1 MLIAGLLA
9 SVCAVLLVAVSGN
22 TTVLAHAGLVGDE
35 ASQGRARSSGW
46 RPQVPGS
53 RRGFRRR
60 SKRIDEEVPDLL
72 DLLAAGASAG
82 LSAPVALRRACDAL
96 RGPLADELRASL
108 EAVDMGRRWREEL
121 DSLAERLESRD
132 LRRTVAVLERSESLG
147 TPLNESLVRLAADV
161 RSSRAAVAAERA
173 RKAPIKMLFPLVFL
187 VLPAFLLLTVVPVLL
202 STIRSLS

>member
-1 MLIAGLLA
+1 MQIAGLLA
-9 SVCAVLLVAVSGN
+9 SVCAVLVVAAAGN
-22 TTVLAHAGLVGDE
+22 ATVLAHAGLAGGE
-35 ASQGRARSSGW
+35 APEGRAQ
-46 RPQVPGS
+46 RPRMAGS
-53 RRGFRRR
+53 RRAVRRR
-60 SKRIDEEVPDLL
+60 RKRIDEEVPDLL

-147 TPLNESLVRLAADV
+147 TPLNDSLVRLAADV
-161 RSSRAAVAAERA
+161 RSSRAALAAERA